1 MQHNE
6 IKCEICGHHST
17 PDMVPNGVC
26 FPCRA
31 RSHRDVID
39 QSTDSPRWSHLLDA
53 YKWEVGGFLIA
64 LLFLGAMQ

>member
-31 RSHRDVID
+31 RLKWREKSNN
-39 QSTDSPRWSHLLDA
+39 SPRWSHLLDV